1 MRTPALYIAV
11 FAAFAFPSM
20 LPCASASPPK
30 SASDADHVTDH
41 QREHWAFRKVR
52 RPNVPAPRDKRAAR
66 TPIDAFLLARLEEKQ
81 LSFAPPADKNTLL
94 RRVCLDLAGLPPTP
108 DETAAFLA
116 DRSPEAFGRCLDR
129 LLASPRFGERWG
141 RHWLDVVG
149 YADTVG
155 FDGDANNI
163 IMSEG
168 KWKYRDYVIAAFNAD
183 KPYDRFLTE
192 QLAGAE
198 LVDWRH
204 APHFTPEIRDD
215 LIATGFLRTASD
227 HSHEP
232 ESNIPLSYYGV
243 LNDTVEMMGSSLFA
257 LTVNCA
263 RCHSHKFDPI
273 PQRDYYRLMALL
285 TPAYNPH
292 NWKPVF
298 PWKPEIKDRAIPD
311 VSAAD
316 EAEIERTN
324 QSIDRDVADMQ
335 GRMSQPKCTPELKK
349 KLKRR
354 IAERTAQR
362 RRVGR
367 IQALYDV
374 GPAPVTYLLKRGQF
388 ETPGAEVEPGFLTVL
403 SDRDEDAIVRQPK
416 ATGAESGPD
425 SGRRAAFAR
434 WITRPNSR
442 AASLVA
448 RVMVNRIWQH
458 LFGQGLVRTPENFG
472 AQGESPTHPELLE
485 WLSAEFMTNARW
497 QVKPLIREIMLSAAY
512 QQSSTVAA
520 ASPNVGHAASVPSS
534 VGQADFG
541 ELSRAASLPLSS
553 ASASHAPAN
562 KWQAGSSPYANAAT
576 IDPENKLLW
585 RMPTKR
591 LEAEVIRD
599 SILAISGRLDSVMG
613 GPPIRLHARADGLVV
628 VDESKLKRPADRNKR
643 SIYLLSRRAYN
654 LSMLTVFDRP
664 LFAVN
669 CPKRDTSVIPLQSLT
684 MLNDQIVADESA
696 HFATRVAALAPQTT
710 DGTIKEVFNLALC
723 RQPDNRELTRCEQ
736 YLRQQSATFQE
747 SGENPRDASKHALT
761 ELCHTLLNTSEFLYA
776 E

>member
-1 MRTPALYIAV
+1 MRTPTLCLAV
-11 FAAFAFPSM
+11 FAAFALASI
-20 LPCASASPPK
+20 LPCASASPPRN
-30 SASDADHVTDH
+30 AADPTAQVPD
-41 QREHWAFRKVR
+41 QDREHWAFQKVH
-52 RPNVPAPRDKRAAR
+52 RPRVPTLRDEGFAQ
-66 TPIDAFLLARLEEKQ
+66 TSIDAFLLARLQEKN
-81 LSFAPPADKNTLL
+81 LTFASPADRHTLL
-94 RRVCLDLAGLPPTP
+94 RRAFLDLAGLPPTP
-108 DETAAFLA
+108 DDCTAFAADSSPNAFA
-116 DRSPEAFGRCLDR
+116 RQVDR
-129 LLASPRFGERWG
+129 LLASPWFGERWG

-192 QLAGAE
+192 QLAGDE

-204 APHFTPEIRDD
+204 APHFTQEIRDD

-311 VSAAD
+311 VSPAD
-316 EAEIERTN
+316 QADIERAN
-324 QSIDRDVADMQ
+324 FSIDREVADMQ
-335 GRMSQPKCTPELKK
+335 TRMSQPKCTPDLKK

-367 IQALYDV
+367 IQSLYDV

-388 ETPGAEVEPGFLTVL
+388 ETPGSEVEPGFLSVL
-403 SDRDEDAIVRQPK
+403 CDTERDAVVGQPK
-416 ATGAESGPD
+416 STGSESGPD

-434 WITRPNSR
+434 WITKPRSR

-485 WLSAEFMTNARW
+485 WLSAEFMTNAHW
-497 QVKPLIREIMLSAAY
+497 QVKPLIREIMLSGAY
-512 QQSSTVAA
+512 QQSSTIA
-520 ASPNVGHAASVPSS
+520 ASLPFS
-534 VGQADFG
+534 VGQA
-541 ELSRAASLPLSS
+541 ASLPSS
-553 ASASHAPAN
+553 PAPASHPVN
-562 KWQAGSSPYANAAT
+562 KWQASSLPYERAAKL
-576 IDPENKLLW
+576 DPENKLLW

-599 SILAISGRLDSVMG
+599 SILSISGRLDSVMG
-613 GPPIRLHARADGLVV
+613 GPPIRLLARPDGLVV
-628 VDESKLKRPADRNKR
+628 VDESKLQRPADANKR
-643 SIYLLSRRAYN
+643 SVYLLSRRAYN

-684 MLNDQIVADESA
+684 MLNDQIVAEESA
-696 HFATRVAALAPQTT
+696 HFAGRVAALVPQTS
-710 DGTIKEVFNLALC
+710 DGTIKEAFTLALC
-723 RQPDNRELTRCEQ
+723 RQPDDRELARCKS
-736 YLRQQSATFQE
+736 YFRQQSDAFQK
-747 SGENPRDASKHALT
+747 SGDNPCDAYRHALT

>member
-1 MRTPALYIAV
+1 MRTPTLCLAV
-11 FAAFAFPSM
+11 FAALIAPAWIS
-20 LPCASASPPK
+20 PRATASPPK
-30 SASDADHVTDH
+30 PAAGGDLVTD
-41 QREHWAFRKVR
+41 QDREHWAFQKVHR
-52 RPNVPAPRDKRAAR
+52 SSVPTPREKQSAQ
-66 TPIDAFLLARLEEKQ
+66 TPIDAFLLTRLQEKN
-81 LSFAPPADKNTLL
+81 LAFAAPADKHTLL
-94 RRVCLDLAGLPPTP
+94 RRASLDLAGLPPTP
-108 DETAAFLA
+108 DESAAFAA
-116 DRSPEAFGRCLDR
+116 DRSQNAFARQVDR

-163 IMSEG
+163 IVSEG
-168 KWKYRDYVIAAFNAD
+168 KWKYRDYVIAAFNTD

-192 QLAGAE
+192 QIAGDE
-198 LVDWRH
+198 LVNWRR
-204 APHFTPEIRDD
+204 ARHFTQEIRDD
-215 LIATGFLRTASD
+215 LIATGYLRTASD

-273 PQRDYYRLMALL
+273 PQRDYYRLTALL

-311 VSAAD
+311 VSSAD
-316 EAEIERTN
+316 ETEIERAN
-324 QSIDRDVADMQ
+324 HSIDRDVADMQ
-335 GRMSQPKCTPELKK
+335 TRMSQPKCTPDLKK

-388 ETPGAEVEPGFLTVL
+388 ETPGPEVEPGFLSVL
-403 SDRDEDAIVRQPK
+403 SDTEQDAVVSQPK
-416 ATGAESGPD
+416 ETGPDGGHD
-425 SGRRAAFAR
+425 SGRRAAFAG
-434 WITRPNSR
+434 WLTRPNSR
-442 AASLVA
+442 AAGLVA

-472 AQGESPTHPELLE
+472 AQGESPTHTELLE
-485 WLSAEFMTNARW
+485 WLAAEFMTNAHW
-497 QVKPLIREIMLSAAY
+497 QMKPLIREIMLSAAY
-512 QQSSTVAA
+512 QQSSTI
-520 ASPNVGHAASVPSS
+520 
-534 VGQADFG
+534 
-541 ELSRAASLPLSS
+541 AASLTLRS
-553 ASASHAPAN
+553 APPSHSPADN
-562 KWQAGSSPYANAAT
+562 WQAGSLPYERAAKL
-576 IDPENKLLW
+576 DPENKLLW

-613 GPPIRLHARADGLVV
+613 GPPTRLLARPDGLVV
-628 VDESKLKRPADRNKR
+628 VDESKLNRPADANKR

-684 MLNDQIVADESA
+684 MLNDQIVAEESA

-710 DGTIKEVFNLALC
+710 DGTVKEAFTLALC
-723 RQPDNRELTRCEQ
+723 RQPDNRELARCAQ
-736 YLRQQSATFQE
+736 YLRQQSEIFQE
-747 SGENPRDASKHALT
+747 SGENPHDASKHALT

>member
-1 MRTPALYIAV
+1 MRTPTLCLAV
-11 FAAFAFPSM
+11 FAAFALASIA
-20 LPCASASPPK
+20 PCASPSPPK
-30 SASDADHVTDH
+30 TAAAAALVTD
-41 QREHWAFRKVR
+41 QDREHWAFQKVH
-52 RPNVPAPRDKRAAR
+52 RPSVPSLASRQSVQ
-66 TPIDAFLLARLEEKQ
+66 TPIDAFLLARLEEKK
-81 LSFAPPADKNTLL
+81 LGFAPPAEKRVLL
-94 RRVCLDLAGLPPTP
+94 RRAFLDLAGLPPTP
-108 DETAAFLA
+108 DESAAFAA
-116 DRSPEAFGRCLDR
+116 DRSPDAFARQVDR

-163 IMSEG
+163 ILSEG

-192 QLAGAE
+192 QLAGDE

-204 APHFTPEIRDD
+204 AAHFTPEIRED

-243 LNDTVEMMGSSLFA
+243 LHDTVEMMGSSLFA

-285 TPAYNPH
+285 TPAYNPQH
-292 NWKPVF
+292 WKPVF
-298 PWKPEIKDRAIPD
+298 PWKPEIKDRAISD
-311 VSAAD
+311 VSPAD
-316 EAEIERTN
+316 QAEIEHTN
-324 QSIDRDVADMQ
+324 LSIDRDVADMQ
-335 GRMSQPKCTPELKK
+335 TRMSQPKCAPELKK
-349 KLKRR
+349 RLKRR

-362 RRVGR
+362 RRVGH

-388 ETPGAEVEPGFLTVL
+388 ETPGPEVEPGFLSVL
-403 SDRDEDAIVRQPK
+403 CDSEQDAVVSQAK
-416 ATGAESGPD
+416 ATQSQSRSGRSPD
-425 SGRRAAFAR
+425 SYRRAAFAR
-434 WITRPNSR
+434 WLTKPNTR

-485 WLSAEFMTNARW
+485 WLSAEFMTNAQW

-512 QQSSTVAA
+512 QQSSTIAA
-520 ASPNVGHAASVPSS
+520 GSAPNVGQAASLPTSTAQAASLPTSTAQAASLPSS
-534 VGQADFG
+534 VGQA
-541 ELSRAASLPLSS
+541 ASLPLPSATASQVSANERQASS
-553 ASASHAPAN
+553 LA
-562 KWQAGSSPYANAAT
+562 YERAAKL
-576 IDPENKLLW
+576 DPENKLLW

-613 GPPIRLHARADGLVV
+613 GPPVRLWPGRTAWSSSTNQNSSARPTPTSGA
-628 VDESKLKRPADRNKR
+628 STCSPAGPTTFPCSPSSTARCLP
-643 SIYLLSRRAYN
+643 S
-654 LSMLTVFDRP
+654 T
-664 LFAVN
+664 
-669 CPKRDTSVIPLQSLT
+669 
-684 MLNDQIVADESA
+684 
-696 HFATRVAALAPQTT
+696 AP
-710 DGTIKEVFNLALC
+710 
-723 RQPDNRELTRCEQ
+723 
-736 YLRQQSATFQE
+736 SATH
-747 SGENPRDASKHALT
+747 R
-761 ELCHTLLNTSEFLYA
+761 
-776 E
+776 

>member
-1 MRTPALYIAV
+1 MRTPALCLAV
-11 FAAFAFPSM
+11 FAAFVALARISPR
-20 LPCASASPPK
+20 ATASPPK
-30 SASDADHVTDH
+30 PAAASDLVTD
-41 QREHWAFRKVR
+41 QDREHWSFQKVH
-52 RPNVPAPRDKRAAR
+52 RPSVPSSKNKSAAQ
-66 TPIDAFLLARLEEKQ
+66 TPIDAFLLTRLEEKN
-81 LSFAPPADKNTLL
+81 LTFAPPADKHTLL
-94 RRVCLDLAGLPPTP
+94 RRACLDLAGLPPTAG
-108 DETAAFLA
+108 ESAAFLA
-116 DRSPEAFGRCLDR
+116 DRSLNAFARQVDR

-183 KPYDRFLTE
+183 KPYDHFLTE
-192 QLAGAE
+192 QIAGDE

-204 APHFTPEIRDD
+204 AGHFTQEIRDD

-243 LNDTVEMMGSSLFA
+243 LHDTVEMMGSSLFA

-298 PWKPEIKDRAIPD
+298 PWKLEIRDRAIPD
-311 VSAAD
+311 VSPAD
-316 EAEIERTN
+316 QAEIELTN
-324 QSIDRDVADMQ
+324 LTIDRDVADMQ
-335 GRMSQPKCTPELKK
+335 SRMSQPKCTPELKK
-349 KLKRR
+349 KLKHC

-388 ETPGAEVEPGFLTVL
+388 ETPGPEVEPGFLSVL
-403 SDRDEDAIVRQPK
+403 SDTEHDAVVSQTKPSPSD
-416 ATGAESGPD
+416 SGPD

-434 WITRPNSR
+434 WLTKPNSR

-485 WLSAEFMTNARW
+485 WLSAELMTNAHW

-512 QQSSTVAA
+512 QQASTI
-520 ASPNVGHAASVPSS
+520 AASVSS
-534 VGQADFG
+534 NVGQ
-541 ELSRAASLPLSS
+541 AASLPFS
-553 ASASHAPAN
+553 AARPTSTTLFSATASRAPIN
-562 KWQAGSSPYANAAT
+562 NWQASSLPYEKAAKL
-576 IDPENKLLW
+576 DPDNKLLS

-613 GPPIRLHARADGLVV
+613 GPPIRLLARPDGLVV
-628 VDESKLKRPADRNKR
+628 VDESKLKRPADANKR
-643 SIYLLSRRAYN
+643 SVYLLSRRAYN

-684 MLNDQIVADESA
+684 MLNDQIVAEESV
-696 HFATRVAALAPQTT
+696 HFATRVAALAPPTA
-710 DGTIKEVFNLALC
+710 DGTVTAAFSLALC
-723 RQPDNRELTRCEQ
+723 RQPDHRELVRCMQ
-736 YLRQQSATFQE
+736 FLRQQSDTFRE
-747 SGENPRDASKHALT
+747 SGDSTRDASKRALT

>member
-1 MRTPALYIAV
+1 MRTPTLCLAV
-11 FAAFAFPSM
+11 FAALGALASVV
-20 LPCASASPPK
+20 PCASASSPK
-30 SASDADHVTDH
+30 NAADSTAQIAD
-41 QREHWAFRKVR
+41 QDREHWAFQKVH
-52 RPNVPAPRDKRAAR
+52 RPRVPTLRDKGSAQ
-66 TPIDAFLLARLEEKQ
+66 TPIDAFLLARLQEKN
-81 LSFAPPADKNTLL
+81 LTFASPADKHTLL
-94 RRVCLDLAGLPPTP
+94 RRAFLDLAGLPPTP
-108 DETAAFLA
+108 DESAAFAA
-116 DRSPEAFGRCLDR
+116 DRSPNAFARQVDR
-129 LLASPRFGERWG
+129 LLGSPRFGERWG

-183 KPYDRFLTE
+183 KSYDRFLTE
-192 QLAGAE
+192 QLAGDE

-316 EAEIERTN
+316 QAEIERAN
-324 QSIDRDVADMQ
+324 LSIDRDVADMQ
-335 GRMSQPKCTPELKK
+335 TRMSQLKCTPDLKK

-388 ETPGAEVEPGFLTVL
+388 ETPGPEVEPGFLSVL
-403 SDRDEDAIVRQPK
+403 CDTDQDAVVSQPK
-416 ATGAESGPD
+416 STGSDSGPD
-425 SGRRAAFAR
+425 NGRRAAFAGWLTKPR
-434 WITRPNSR
+434 SR

-485 WLSAEFMTNARW
+485 WLSAEFMINGHW
-497 QVKPLIREIMLSAAY
+497 QVKPLIREIMLSSAY
-512 QQSSTVAA
+512 QQASTIA
-520 ASPNVGHAASVPSS
+520 ASLPFPVGQAASLPSS
-534 VGQADFG
+534 VGQA
-541 ELSRAASLPLSS
+541 ASLPLSP
-553 ASASHAPAN
+553 APASHPVN
-562 KWQAGSSPYANAAT
+562 KRQASSLPYEKAAKL
-576 IDPENKLLW
+576 DPENKLLW
-585 RMPTKR
+585 RMPSKR

-613 GPPIRLHARADGLVV
+613 GPPIRLLARPDGLVV
-628 VDESKLKRPADRNKR
+628 VDESKLQRPADANKR
-643 SIYLLSRRAYN
+643 SVYLLSRRAYN

-684 MLNDQIVADESA
+684 MLNDQIVAEESA
-696 HFATRVAALAPQTT
+696 HFATRVAALAPQTS
-710 DGTIKEVFNLALC
+710 DGTIKEAFTLALG
-723 RQPDNRELTRCEQ
+723 RPPDNRELTRCAQ
-736 YLRQQSATFQE
+736 YLRQQNETFQE
-747 SGENPRDASKHALT
+747 SGENPLDASKHALT